1 MARFKNNFDFLRF
14 LFAICVV
21 ITHSFALSGLP
32 DSDEWMIQ
40 WTNNQVSFSAIGLS
54 GFFTISGYF
63 IYISLMRSDN
73 LWIYFKKRF
82 LRIFPG
88 LFVVLLLSL
97 CFVPF
102 VYKGTSPLFKNDSF
116 ITYLPYN
123 LSLYGF
129 QGTVSGV
136 FENLSY
142 HAINGSLW
150 TIRYEFS
157 LYILLIGLFFIK
169 SKKSLKLIAT
179 ASILL
184 LMLICYKFNVLQIY
198 DRTLFNLQGINLL
211 NLGTFF
217 VTGALLAQLNFGNWK
232 HSVIIPVVFLL
243 ILLTL
248 YLGMYS
254 DVKHILFPVLVMS
267 VGYLPIQILQ
277 RFSAYG
283 DASYGIYIYSFPI
296 QQLLVYYFS
305 PSLWMLLLTSTV
317 SSILMGYV
325 SWHIIEK
332 RALQFKPK
340 LKLQ

>member
-14 LFAICVV
+14 IFAICVV
-21 ITHSFALSGLP
+21 ITHSFALAGLP

-73 LWIYFKKRF
+73 LWIYLKKRF

-102 VYKGTSPLFKNDSF
+102 VYNGTPPLFKNDSF

-123 LSLYGF
+123 MSLYGF
-129 QGTVSGV
+129 QGTISGV

-142 HAINGSLW
+142 RSINGSLW

-157 LYILLIGLFFIK
+157 LYIVLIGLFFIK
-169 SKKSLKLIAT
+169 SKKSLKLIGTAT
-179 ASILL
+179 ILL

-198 DRTLFNLQGINLL
+198 DRSLFNLQGIHIL

-217 VTGALLAQLNFGNWK
+217 VAGVLLAQLNFKSWK
-232 HSVIIPVVFLL
+232 HSVFIPVVFLL
-243 ILLTL
+243 ILLAL
-248 YLGMYS
+248 YLGIYS

-305 PSLWMLLLTSTV
+305 PSLTYLILY
-317 SSILMGYV
+317 SISISVGFGYV
-325 SWHIIEK
+325 SWHFVEEK
-332 RALQFKPK
+332 ALNYK
-340 LKLQ
+340 